1 MILQIL
7 SWCNKFK
14 DAKCLDIKEL
24 NVFAIVDVSLYVHPG

>member
-14 DAKCLDIKEL
+14 DAKYLDIKEL
-24 NVFAIVDVSLYVHPG
+24 NVFAIVDVLLDVLPG